1 MRASREVTGRA
12 RTFVSLAALVAGGVL
27 WAAPNGAAAPAD
39 PGAAPAPAA
48 AASYTIGQFNMA
60 GGNAQHGD
68 DGDEAPDALVRSV
81 QDRKPAFMTLNEACR
96 DWSDRLQSQ
105 LGGEYTVLF
114 DPVTRSAGGPN
125 TKCYHPVGVPDDQR
139 TDFGNGLLVRNDMGF
154 DTSTLV
160 GHSLGTSADREQR
173 EMLCMT
179 SPTRQ
184 LALCS
189 VHLTHNSKSERRKES
204 AKAKEILDTTYA
216 GYTKYLG
223 GDLNAEPLHQ
233 APDNF
238 YHPDYGRGAGGQF
251 KEADSHCGNN
261 PHWGDV
267 IGGSPF
273 PVILWCR
280 DGEATMSDANK
291 KIDYIFVPMATH
303 VDWADA
309 TNAEHSDH
317 KLLWAG
323 VTF

>member
-1 MRASREVTGRA
+1 MTTRATR
-12 RTFVSLAALVAGGVL
+12 RTRGPVRTLVSLAALLGSTLL
-27 WAAPNGAAAPAD
+27 WTGPAASAAPTE
-39 PGAAPAPAA
+39 PGAVPAA

-60 GGNAQHGD
+60 GGNTQHGD

-81 QDRKPAFMTLNEACR
+81 QDRKPAFMTLNEACA
-96 DWSDRLQSQ
+96 DWSNRLQSQ
-105 LGGEYTVLF
+105 LGSEYTVLF
-114 DPVTRSAGGPN
+114 DPVTKGAGGPN
-125 TKCYHPVGVPDDQR
+125 TKCYHPVGVPEEQR
-139 TDFGNGLLVRNDMGF
+139 TDFGNGLLVRNDLGF
-154 DTSTLV
+154 DTTTLV
-160 GHSLGTSADREQR
+160 GHGLGTSADREQR

-179 SPTRQ
+179 SPARQ

-204 AKAKEILDTTYA
+204 ARAREILDTTYA
-216 GYTKYLG
+216 GYTKFLG

-238 YHPDYGRGAGGQF
+238 YHSDYGRGALGQF
-251 KEADSHCGNN
+251 KEADSHCGND

-267 IGGSPF
+267 IGGAPF
-273 PVILWCR
+273 PVFLWCR
-280 DGEATMSDANK
+280 DGEATMAGDNK
-291 KIDYIFVPMATH
+291 KIDYLFVPMSTH

-309 TNAEHSDH
+309 TDALHSDH